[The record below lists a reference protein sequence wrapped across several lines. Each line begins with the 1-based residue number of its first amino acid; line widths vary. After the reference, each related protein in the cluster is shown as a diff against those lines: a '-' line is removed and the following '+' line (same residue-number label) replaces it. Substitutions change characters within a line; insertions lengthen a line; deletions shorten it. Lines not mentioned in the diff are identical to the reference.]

1 VSAETSVDV
10 LIVGAGPVG
19 LFGAYYAGV
28 RGLSVAMLDS
38 LPEPGGQ
45 ITAMYPEKAIFDV
58 AGFPAIRGRELVAN
72 LVAQAAPFDPAYLLG
87 EQAVGLERGVSG
99 TASDGSHPNGSDAD
113 AASVFV
119 VTTSTGRRVRARSII
134 VTGGIGTFTPRPLP
148 TGEEMLGRGVVHFV
162 PDPAEYAGLD
172 VVIVGGGDSAVDWA
186 LLLEPIA
193 KSVALVHRRA
203 AFRAH
208 PHSVEVLRETSVR
221 IVTDAQVSAVL
232 GDPVSEVLVDVGG
245 EVSALPCNRLV
256 AALGFIANLGP
267 LLEWGLDIQQK
278 RHVVVDTTMASSVP
292 GVYAAGDICEYP
304 GKVRLIATGFGEVA
318 TAVNNAVQYL
328 DPSASVFPGHLSDYA
343 PPGALGAPGT
353 PTTASAALGSA
364 VTPSAEPGPAARTNP
379 AAG

>member
-1 VSAETSVDV
+1 M

-28 RGLSVAMLDS
+28 RGLSTAVLDS

-72 LVAQAAPFDPAYLLG
+72 LVAQARPFNPGYLLG
-87 EQAVGLERGVSG
+87 EQAIGLERGEG
-99 TASDGSHPNGSDAD
+99 
-113 AASVFV
+113 FV
-119 VTTSTGRRVRARSII
+119 VTTSAGQRVRAKAII

-148 TGEEMLGRGVVHFV
+148 TGEQLLGHGVVHFV
-162 PDPAEYAGLD
+162 PDPNEYQDLD

-193 KSVALVHRRA
+193 RSVALVHRRA

-208 PHSVEVLRETSVR
+208 PHSVETLRETSVR
-221 IVTDAQVSAVL
+221 IITDAQVADVL
-232 GDPVSEVLVDVGG
+232 GDPVTSVRVAVGAEVHELACD
-245 EVSALPCNRLV
+245 RLV

-267 LLEWGLDIQQK
+267 LLDWGLEIVQR
-278 RHVVVDTTMASSVP
+278 RHVVVDTTMATSVP
-292 GVYAAGDICEYP
+292 GVYACGDICEYP

-318 TAVNNAVQYL
+318 TAVNNAVAYV

-343 PPGALGAPGT
+343 PPGMIGSPGT
-353 PTTASAALGSA
+353 PTTVS
-364 VTPSAEPGPAARTNP
+364 
-379 AAG
+379 

>member
-1 VSAETSVDV
+1 MDTSVDV

-28 RGLSVAMLDS
+28 RGLSTAILDS

-72 LVAQAAPFDPAYLLG
+72 LVAQAAPFDPGYLLG
-87 EQAVGLERGVSG
+87 QQAVGLERG
-99 TASDGSHPNGSDAD
+99 DG
-113 AASVFV
+113 FV
-119 VTTSTGRRVRARSII
+119 VTTNIGSRVRAKAII

-162 PDPAEYAGLD
+162 PDPAEYSGLN

-208 PHSVEVLRETSVR
+208 PHSVEVLKQASVQL
-221 IVTDAQVSAVL
+221 ITDAQVSAVI
-232 GDPVSEVLVDVGG
+232 GDPLTGVSITAKDETI
-245 EVSALPCNRLV
+245 ELPCERLV

-267 LLEWGLDIQQK
+267 LLEWGLEVVQK
-278 RHVVVDTTMASSVP
+278 RHIVVDTTMATSVP
-292 GVYAAGDICEYP
+292 GLYSAGDICEYP

-318 TAVNNAVQYL
+318 TAVNNAVAFI

-343 PPGALGAPGT
+343 PPGTLGSPGT
-353 PTTASAALGSA
+353 PTTVA
-364 VTPSAEPGPAARTNP
+364 PAHQ
-379 AAG
+379 AAGEHAPAGQPDPVQQ